1 MKTVDEIVTH
11 AHLIDGQARPSA
23 GSQTFEVHNPANG
36 KLIARVAEG
45 GAAEVTAAVDA
56 AERAFND
63 GRWSGLPGRER
74 YRIINALADAIE
86 AALPELAR
94 VESMCTGRP
103 LREMRAQLGR
113 LPEFYRYFAA
123 LARTAEDSVTP
134 FEGPYLNY
142 VRRVPLGVVGQITP
156 WNHPLLIL
164 TKKLAPAL
172 AAGNTVVVKPSE
184 FTPLT
189 TLELARLAL
198 AAGIPAGVFNVVTG
212 FGPGAGAAL
221 AAERRL
227 AKLDLTGGTE
237 TGRMVA
243 RLAGENLIRVSCEL
257 GGKAP
262 VIVLPDADLDKAAMG
277 AIFAAF
283 IATGQTCVA
292 GARVLVH
299 ESQAEALL
307 ERMTA
312 RARALRLG
320 DPLDTETQLGPLVSQ
335 RQLARTEEYVAIG
348 KSEGA
353 RVACGGRRGS
363 GPALDA
369 GFFYEPTIFAGV
381 RSTMRIAQEEIFG
394 PVTCLLTYR
403 DLDDAVRIANDI
415 PFGLA
420 ASIWTADAA
429 RGMRLAEKIACGI
442 IWVND
447 HHRID
452 PALPWGGVKD
462 SGMGR
467 ECGIEGYREYTQTK
481 SVVVN
486 LEEPSDW
493 YATTAVVRL
502 S

>member
-1 MKTVDEIVTH
+1 MKTADEIATH
-11 AHLIDGQARPSA
+11 ANVIDGLERASVGGR
-23 GSQTFEVHNPANG
+23 TFEVRNPANG
-36 KLIARVAEG
+36 RPIARVAQSS
-45 GAAEVTAAVDA
+45 AADVGLAVEAAQ
-56 AERAFND
+56 RAFAD
-63 GRWSGLPGRER
+63 GRWSGLPVRER
-74 YRIINALADAIE
+74 YRILNRFAELIE
-86 AALPELAR
+86 AALPDLAR
-94 VESMCTGRP
+94 LESMCTGRP
-103 LREMRAQLGR
+103 LREMSAQLSR

-123 LARTAEDSVTP
+123 IARTAEDGVTP

-189 TLELARLAL
+189 TLRLA
-198 AAGIPAGVFNVVTG
+198 AIAIEAGLPKGVFNVVTG
-212 FGPGAGAAL
+212 FGAEAGAAL
-221 AAERRL
+221 SSEPRL

-237 TGRMVA
+237 TGRAVA
-243 RLAGENLIRVSCEL
+243 QLAGANLIRVSCEL

-262 VIVLPDADLDKAAMG
+262 VIVLPDADLDQAAMG
-277 AIFAAF
+277 AVFAAF
-283 IATGQTCVA
+283 IASGQTCVA

-299 ESQAEALL
+299 ESQAAALL

-312 RARALRLG
+312 RAGALRLG
-320 DPLDTETQLGPLVSQ
+320 DPLESTTQLGPLISA

-348 KSEGA
+348 RAEGA
-353 RVACGGRRGS
+353 RIACGGARAR
-363 GPALDA
+363 GPALAD
-369 GFFYEPTIFAGV
+369 GFFHEPTIFTDV
-381 RSTMRIAQEEIFG
+381 TSSMRIAQEEIFG
-394 PVTCLLTYR
+394 PVTCVLTYR
-403 DLDDAVRIANDI
+403 DVDEAVRIANDI

-420 ASIWTADAA
+420 ASIWTGDAA
-429 RGMRLAEKIACGI
+429 RGMRLAEKLECGI
-442 IWVND
+442 VWVND

-467 ECGIEGYREYTQTK
+467 ECGLEGYREYTQTK

-486 LEEPSDW
+486 LDQPADW
-493 YATTAVVRL
+493 YATDAVIRL